1 MRLTR
6 HLFATTIL
14 AGAAALAALPAS
26 AAQTAATAI
35 PAVSTVNPLLLVAP
49 IADYKLYVIRSA
61 RQLVAYTRTFTA
73 AVKAG
78 DIEKAKKLYAGT
90 RTSYEKI
97 EPVAELFSDLDKAI
111 DSRADDHETGEKS
124 PGFGGFHRLEY
135 ALWTEKSLKGM
146 GPVADKLMKDVLDLQ
161 KRLGGLTFPPE
172 KVVGGAAVLMEE
184 VAATKISGEENR
196 YSHTDL
202 WDFQAN
208 FEGAYKIV
216 ELLRPLIAVEHKA
229 FVEKTDANFK
239 AVFNT
244 LAKYKT
250 ADGGFETYSKLS
262 DADRKML
269 AGRVNTL
276 AEDLSQL
283 RGMLGLN

>member
-1 MRLTR
+1 MPVQIRRRFL
-6 HLFATTIL
+6 ATLVATAAGL
-14 AGAAALAALPAS
+14 AAAGAQA
-26 AAQTAATAI
+26 
-35 PAVSTVNPLLLVAP
+35 AVSPLELVGPIAEYKIYVAENVRKLVA
-49 IADYKLYVIRSA
+49 D
-61 RQLVAYTRTFTA
+61 TRVFVA

-78 DIEKAKKLYAGT
+78 DIEKAKQLYAPT

-97 EPVAELFSDLDKAI
+97 EPVAELFSDMDSAI
-111 DSRADDHETGEKS
+111 DSRADDHEKAEKD
-124 PGFGGFHRLEY
+124 PAFGGFHRIEH
-135 ALWTEKSLKGM
+135 ALWTQKSTQDVGKT
-146 GPVADKLMKDVLDLQ
+146 ADKLLADVLELQ
-161 KRLGGLTFPPE
+161 KRLGALTFPPE

-216 ELLRPLIAVEHKA
+216 ELLRPLVVKENKA
-229 FVEKTDANFK
+229 FSDKTDANFK
-239 AVFNT
+239 VVFDT
-244 LAKYKT
+244 LAKYRT
-250 ADGGFETYSKLS
+250 PDGGFETYSKLS
-262 DADRKML
+262 ERDRKLL

-276 AEDLSQL
+276 AEDLSKL

>member
-1 MRLTR
+1 MIVQIRRRFLNA
-6 HLFATTIL
+6 FATL
-14 AGAAALAALPAS
+14 AFAAGSFYAAGAHA
-26 AAQTAATAI
+26 
-35 PAVSTVNPLLLVAP
+35 AVSPLELVKP
-49 IADYKLYVIRSA
+49 LSEYKIYVAENVRKLA
-61 RQLVAYTRTFTA
+61 TDVRTFTA

-78 DIEKAKKLYAGT
+78 DIERAKALYAPT
-90 RTSYEKI
+90 RTSYERV
-97 EPVAELFSDLDKAI
+97 EPIAELFSDLDGAI
-111 DSRADDHETGEKS
+111 DSRADDHEKAEKD
-124 PGFGGFHRLEY
+124 PAFGGFHRIEY
-135 ALWTEKSLKGM
+135 GLWTQKSTKEL
-146 GPVADKLMKDVLDLQ
+146 GPVADKLLVDVLELQ
-161 KRLGGLTFPPE
+161 KRLGALTFPPE

-216 ELLRPLIAVEHKA
+216 ELLRPLVVKDNKA

-239 AVFNT
+239 TVFDT
-244 LAKYKT
+244 LAKYKSG
-250 ADGGFETYSKLS
+250 DGGFETYSKLTER
-262 DADRKML
+262 DRKLL

-276 AEDLSQL
+276 AEDLSKL

>member
-1 MRLTR
+1 MTLPTRR
-6 HLFATTIL
+6 HLLAL
-14 AGAAALAALPAS
+14 LVAGAAGLCALG
-26 AAQTAATAI
+26 AQA
-35 PAVSTVNPLLLVAP
+35 AVSPLELVGPVAE
-49 IADYKLYVIRSA
+49 YKIYVA
-61 RQLVAYTRTFTA
+61 GNVRQLVADTRVFVA

-78 DIEKAKKLYAGT
+78 DVDKAKALYAPT

-97 EPVAELFSDLDKAI
+97 EPVAELFSDMDSAI
-111 DSRADDHETGEKS
+111 DSRADDHEKAEKD
-124 PGFGGFHRLEY
+124 PGFGGFHRIEY
-135 ALWTEKSLKGM
+135 ALWTQNSTQQAGAA
-146 GPVADKLMKDVLDLQ
+146 ADKLLADVLELQ
-161 KRLGGLTFPPE
+161 KRLGALTFPPE

-216 ELLRPLIAVEHKA
+216 ELLHPLVARENKA
-229 FVEKTDANFK
+229 FIDKTDANF
-239 AVFNT
+239 ATVFDT
-244 LAKYKT
+244 LKKYRT
-250 ADGGFETYSKLS
+250 ADGGFETYSRLS
-262 DADRKML
+262 ERDRKLL

-276 AEDLSQL
+276 AEDLSRL